1 MGHSP
6 PQHARYASR
15 KERLELVGQ
24 IANELAHSL
33 NNSLNAMQLRLSLL
47 REETQN
53 PELTNHVDNLSRIV
67 SDTAARIGVLQEFI
81 ARGITPVERV
91 NMREVLEL
99 AAELIHQANTTTD
112 ETRVMLELPSDL
124 PEVRGTRSDLVSMFV
139 VLIRYLLESHP
150 LGQSGIMITGKQNG
164 ERVLIELIRRS
175 PEPRNS
181 MSKRVFDPF
190 AALAESPLA
199 VSLLAMQNLLKQFGG
214 SISIA
219 DRQNQRSALMVEL
232 ACATTAPR

>member
-1 MGHSP
+1 
-6 PQHARYASR
+6 
-15 KERLELVGQ
+15 
-24 IANELAHSL
+24 
-33 NNSLNAMQLRLSLL
+33 
-47 REETQN
+47 
-53 PELTNHVDNLSRIV
+53 
-67 SDTAARIGVLQEFI
+67 
-81 ARGITPVERV
+81 
-91 NMREVLEL
+91 VLEL
-99 AAELIHQANTTTD
+99 AAELIHQANTITD

-150 LGQSGIMITGKQNG
+150 RGQSGIMIIGKKNG

-181 MSKRVFDPF
+181 MSKQVFDPF

-219 DRQNQRSALMVEL
+219 DRQDQRSALMIEL
-232 ACATTAPR
+232 ACAITAPR